1 MWLADT
7 SVWIEHLRAGSP
19 DLADRLSEGRVLIHS
34 FIIGELACGSLKNRA
49 VILADLKRLPPA
61 ITATDDEVMQLLEDR
76 KP

>member
-19 DLADRLSEGRVLIHS
+19 DLADRLSEGLVLMHP
-34 FIIGELACGSLKNRA
+34 FITGELAFGSLKNRA

-61 ITATDDEVMQLLEDR
+61 ITATDDEVMQLLEAR
-76 KP
+76 EP